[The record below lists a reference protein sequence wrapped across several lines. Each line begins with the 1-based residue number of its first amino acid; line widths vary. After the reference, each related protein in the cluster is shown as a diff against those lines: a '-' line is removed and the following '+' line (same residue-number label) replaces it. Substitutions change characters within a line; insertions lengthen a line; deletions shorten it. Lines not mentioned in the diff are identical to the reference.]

1 MDYYNNY
8 FFETKKQEIKDL
20 NEIIKNQQG
29 DYEKYLNEKEA
40 KTMNIRYPL
49 IYKIYENN
57 NDTNNKNEKKF
68 TESKN
73 SWKKY
78 EDMIRRKKFSK
89 LPLSIDETL
98 FKYFN
103 DDNNKNRL
111 LEIFKE
117 DEYQYFK
124 DEKNHPKKKKKK
136 ISINLILY

>member
-98 FKYFN
+98 
-103 DDNNKNRL
+103 
-111 LEIFKE
+111 
-117 DEYQYFK
+117 
-124 DEKNHPKKKKKK
+124 
-136 ISINLILY
+136 